1 MEETAVASG
10 VRRIEAITGEVAYN
24 YIQEKFVTP
33 LEEIKSLIKK
43 PYVELPS
50 YVKALIDQNAG
61 LNKQLEEF
69 QKEKALAFKE
79 RLIQK
84 ISPINGVNF
93 IAEKVDIDAAYVKD
107 LAFAIRNEV
116 TDLFLV
122 LGNVSD
128 DKANLTLMISDN
140 LVEEMKWNA
149 SQIIRELAKEI
160 QGGGGGQNYFAT
172 AGGKKPEGLES
183 AFEKAKEFVSGS
195 LEQ

>member
-1 MEETAVASG
+1 
-10 VRRIEAITGEVAYN
+10 
-24 YIQEKFVTP
+24 
-33 LEEIKSLIKK
+33 
-43 PYVELPS
+43 
-50 YVKALIDQNAG
+50 
-61 LNKQLEEF
+61 
-69 QKEKALAFKE
+69 
-79 RLIQK
+79 
-84 ISPINGVNF
+84 
-93 IAEKVDIDAAYVKD
+93 VDIDAAYVKD